1 MRNKISKKIE
11 MNNTEN
17 IENKMIT
24 GKIKENKKWRR
35 LRLIHKPKC
44 L

>member
-17 IENKMIT
+17 IENKIIT
-24 GKIKENKKWRR
+24 VYTIRQN
-35 LRLIHKPKC
+35 
-44 L
+44 